1 MLMLRRRHA
10 TAVDEAA
17 VAPTSDRA
25 PASAGVV
32 DAALL
37 ETMSRHAS
45 ETGREAAEVRGAIAD
60 AHAGVAAQ
68 AAAMQSLAAQVR
80 EVTQAQAAIG
90 EAAGAGREAVAR
102 AGDAVRAVGGE
113 VGAVVE
119 TLREVGTAAGQITQ
133 IALQTRLVAFNA
145 SVEAKRAGDAGR
157 GFGVVADAVK
167 DLAAQVESSS
177 KRIMGTIA
185 ELDARIATL
194 AREIRARD
202 GAAEDAGAVHRALD
216 EVAAA
221 VDRIGGAARDSA
233 GVCGAL
239 DRRMGSLETDM
250 HGCSARLDAVLGR
263 TETFLQAS
271 EQMIEALA
279 ASGHRST
286 DTPYI
291 EAAQRAAAQIAAQ
304 LERALAERRVG
315 RDELFDEDYR
325 PVPGTDPQ
333 QHMTRFVAL
342 AEDLFPAVQ
351 EPVLQMSDKVVFCI
365 AVARNGYIPCHNRQ
379 YNHAQR
385 AGDAAWN
392 QRHARGRRIFDDRTG
407 LASARNRRPFLLQTY
422 RRDMGG
428 GQFVVMKEVAVPIT
442 VGGRHWGGLRL
453 AFRF

>member
-1 MLMLRRRHA
+1 MLALLRRRA
-10 TAVDEAA
+10 PAAEAA
-17 VAPTSDRA
+17 DAMPAAEAAPPAARA
-25 PASAGVV
+25 V

-45 ETGREAAEVRGAIAD
+45 ETGREAAEVRGVIAD
-60 AHAGVAAQ
+60 AHADVAAQ
-68 AAAMQSLAAQVR
+68 AAAMQALASQVR
-80 EVTQAQAAIG
+80 EVTQAQNRIG
-90 EAAGAGREAVAR
+90 EAAGAGRAALAR

-113 VGAVVE
+113 VGAVVD

-177 KRIMGTIA
+177 KRIMGTIT
-185 ELDARIATL
+185 ELDARIAAL
-194 AREIRARD
+194 AREIRTRD
-202 GAAEDAGAVHRALD
+202 AGAGDAGAVQRALD
-216 EVAAA
+216 EAAA
-221 VDRIGGAARDSA
+221 AADRIDAAAAASA

-239 DRRMGSLETDM
+239 DGRMGTLESDM
-250 HGCSARLDAVLGR
+250 RGCSARLQAVLAR

-279 ASGHRST
+279 ASGHRSP

-291 EAAQRAAAQIAAQ
+291 EAAQQAAAAIAQQLAQ
-304 LERALAERRVG
+304 ALASG
-315 RDELFDEDYR
+315 AIGPAELFDEDYR
-325 PVPGTDPQ
+325 PVPGSDPP
-333 QHMTRFVAL
+333 QHLTRFVAL
-342 AEDLFPAVQ
+342 AERLFPAVQ

-365 AVARNGYIPCHNRQ
+365 AVDRNGYIPCHNRQ

-428 GQFVVMKEVAVPIT
+428 GQFVVMKEAAAPIR
-442 VGGRHWGGLRL
+442 VGGRHWGAVRL

>member
-1 MLMLRRRHA
+1 MLALMRRRP
-10 TAVDEAA
+10 AVTDEAA
-17 VAPTSDRA
+17 FAQAESTPSTSPGA
-25 PASAGVV
+25 V
-32 DAALL
+32 DDALL
-37 ETMSRHAS
+37 QTMSRHACD
-45 ETGREAAEVRGAIAD
+45 TGREAAEVRGAIAD
-60 AHAGVAAQ
+60 AHTDVAAQ
-68 AAAMQSLAAQVR
+68 AAAMQALAVQVR
-80 EVTQAQAAIG
+80 ELTQAQSRIG
-90 EAAGAGREAVAR
+90 EAAGAGRAAVAR

-113 VGAVVE
+113 VGAVVQ

-177 KRIMGTIA
+177 KRIMGTIG
-185 ELDARIATL
+185 ELDSRIAAL

-202 GAAEDAGAVHRALD
+202 GAADDAGAVHRALD
-216 EVAAA
+216 EAASA
-221 VDRIGGAARDSA
+221 VDRIDAAANDSA

-239 DRRMGSLETDM
+239 DRRMGTLEGDM
-250 HGCSARLDAVLGR
+250 HGCSARLDAVLAR
-263 TETFLQAS
+263 TETFLHAS

-279 ASGHRST
+279 ASGHRSP

-291 EAAQRAAAQIAAQ
+291 EAAQQAAARIAAG
-304 LERALAERRVG
+304 LEQALASGAIGIE
-315 RDELFDEDYR
+315 ELFDQQYR

-342 AEDLFPAVQ
+342 AERLFPAVQ

-365 AVARNGYIPCHNRQ
+365 AVDRNGYIPCHNRQ
-379 YNHAQR
+379 YNQAQR

-428 GQFVVMKEVAVPIT
+428 GQFVVMKEAAAPIN